1 MTNVSQYLR
10 VPRLDS
16 IRNKI
21 LALAVIGTLLPAG
34 GALGIAYVQNRR
46 ALEEKIA
53 QELLSEST
61 QTARAMG
68 VWLKERLLDLR
79 VFASSDE
86 VSNNLDRFASSTAS
100 SLAGD
105 RLRDYLRSLHE
116 RFSDFEQLLVLDLE
130 GRVLATSAQEAMP
143 VRLPDGWHE
152 TLRVESQLVGAAYWD
167 EKAGKG
173 KLIVAVPVKHG
184 DGRILGAFAAELNL
198 APAVALLR
206 SFAPTPDSTGVLYL
220 TGENGALVA
229 SSGGISPQLMKT
241 KLPPVTF
248 ERLVKQDSAAIS
260 YVGFGGREVVATLER
275 VPQVRWVVVAEI
287 FADSAFREVRRFRN
301 VALLAV
307 IALLLVV
314 SASAY
319 RLGLLIVRPLDRL
332 AEGAAEVATGD
343 LAVDLPAA
351 GEGEVGALTKVFND
365 MVSRLREGRQDLDNI
380 NEMLRKNNEE
390 LERLSVTDG
399 LTGLANHRSLMQ
411 RLSDEGIRY
420 YRSARPFAV
429 VMADVDHFKKY
440 NDAFG
445 HPAGDEVL
453 KTVAAIL
460 RDSTRAV
467 DCVARYGGEEFAV
480 LLPETSMDAALPV
493 AERIRALVEAED
505 FSGQTITLSIGVAE
519 FPNDA
524 DTPLSVIAVAD
535 GAMYEA
541 KRAGRNQ
548 VVHARESKRK
558 TKTKTAKS

>member
-1 MTNVSQYLR
+1 MTNVAQYLR

-16 IRNKI
+16 IRSRI

-34 GALGIAYVQNRR
+34 AALGIAYVQNRR
-46 ALEEKIA
+46 ALEEKIT

-68 VWLKERLLDLR
+68 VWLKEQLLDLR

-86 VSNNLDRFASSTAS
+86 VSNDLNRFAGATRS

-116 RFSDFEQLLVLDLE
+116 RFSDFEQLMVLDLE
-130 GRVLATSAQEAMP
+130 GRVLAKTAKEAMP
-143 VRLPDGWHE
+143 VHLPDEWE
-152 TLRVESQLVGAAYWD
+152 KTLRAEGQLVGTAYWD
-167 EKAGKG
+167 KKAGKG
-173 KLIVAVPVKHG
+173 KLIVAVPVKHT

-198 APAVALLR
+198 TPVVTLLR
-206 SFAPTPDSTGVLYL
+206 SFVPDTAGVLYL
-220 TGENGALVA
+220 AGESGALVA
-229 SSGGISPQLMKT
+229 SSRGITPQLMKS
-241 KLPPVTF
+241 KVPPATL
-248 ERLVKQDSAAIS
+248 ERLVKQDAAAIS
-260 YVGFGGREVVATLER
+260 YVSFGAREVVATLER
-275 VPQVRWVVVAEI
+275 VPQVRWVVVAEMS
-287 FADSAFREVRRFRN
+287 ADSAFQQVRRFRN

-332 AEGAAEVATGD
+332 AKGAAEVATGD

-365 MVSRLREGRQDLDNI
+365 MVSRLRESRQDLDNI

-411 RLSDEGIRY
+411 RLDDEGIRY
-420 YRSARPFAV
+420 YRNARPFTV

-445 HPAGDEVL
+445 HPAGDQVL

-467 DCVARYGGEEFAV
+467 DCVARYGGEEFVV

-505 FSGQTITLSIGVAE
+505 FSGQNITLSIGVAE
-519 FPNDA
+519 FPKDA
-524 DTPLSVIAVAD
+524 ETALSVIAVAD
-535 GAMYEA
+535 EAMYEA
-541 KRAGRNQ
+541 KRGGRNQ
-548 VVHARESKRK
+548 VVQAGASPGKA
-558 TKTKTAKS
+558 KTKTAKS